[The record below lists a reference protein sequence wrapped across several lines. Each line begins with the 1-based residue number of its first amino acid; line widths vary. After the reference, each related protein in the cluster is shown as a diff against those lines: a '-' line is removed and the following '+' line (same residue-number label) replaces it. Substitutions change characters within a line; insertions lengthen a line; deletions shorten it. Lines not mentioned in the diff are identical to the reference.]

1 MKQRKILGISMYAA
15 PFVVALLLIVRSIGW
30 SPVLIGLGSVILLVL
45 WFGIAVTLATKK
57 G

>member
-15 PFVVALLLIVRSIGW
+15 PFVVGLFLVVRSIGL
-30 SPVLIGLGSVILLVL
+30 SPVLIGLGSVILLAL
-45 WFGIAVTLATKK
+45 WFGIAVALATKS